1 MNSGSGPSFR
11 WGPLPPPPHTQAPS
25 KWQVLTDFG
34 LFLGTGS
41 PRKKCNK
48 GGGETSLAYKCYL
61 FLKNNPQVFHGHLVI
76 CRVLS
81 ESSPASELPGC
92 SYRIKAEGGGER
104 EAGDL
109 SALAMLTCTAAA
121 WRLGKE
127 IHRPQRPGKLNTW
140 TESQMLFWIKR
151 DLTYN

>member
-1 MNSGSGPSFR
+1 LGSS
-11 WGPLPPPPHTQAPS
+11 WELVA
-25 KWQVLTDFG
+25 
-34 LFLGTGS
+34 LG
-41 PRKKCNK
+41 KKCNK
-48 GGGETSLAYKCYL
+48 GGGGKTSLAYKCYL

-76 CRVLS
+76 CRVMS
-81 ESSPASELPGC
+81 DFSPASELPGC
-92 SYRIKAEGGGER
+92 SYRIKGEGGGER

-140 TESQMLFWIKR
+140 TESQMLFWIKG

>member
-1 MNSGSGPSFR
+1 MNVTFS
-11 WGPLPPPPHTQAPS
+11 
-25 KWQVLTDFG
+25 
-34 LFLGTGS
+34 
-41 PRKKCNK
+41 
-48 GGGETSLAYKCYL
+48 
-61 FLKNNPQVFHGHLVI
+61 LKNNPQVFHGNLAI
-76 CRVLS
+76 CRVMS
-81 ESSPASELPGC
+81 DFSPASELPGC